1 MQLKE
6 LTEYKM
12 FLLHLLPDAFLI
24 WIINLLLVGGL
35 IGIVVGFFGSKIPF
49 VSTYARM
56 IQIASIIIFCIGL
69 YWKGGYS
76 VEADWRERVAEM
88 EAKIKIAEEKSKEVN
103 TVIETKYK
111 DRVKKVTETRDIIVE
126 KIKINERIIDA
137 KCELDPMVI
146 SILNE
151 ASKKP

>member
-1 MQLKE
+1 MW
-6 LTEYKM
+6 
-12 FLLHLLPDAFLI
+12 LLHLLPDAFLI

-76 VEADWRERVAEM
+76 VEEDWRERVAEM
-88 EAKIKIAEEKSKEVN
+88 EAKIKIAEEKSKEANV
-103 TVIETKYK
+103 VIETKYK
-111 DRVKKVTETRDIIVE
+111 DRVKKITETRDIIVE
-126 KIKINERIIDA
+126 KIKINEKIIDA

-151 ASKKP
+151 AAKKP

>member
-1 MQLKE
+1 M
-6 LTEYKM
+6 M
-12 FLLHLLPDAFLI
+12 WLLHLLPDAFLI

-88 EAKIKIAEEKSKEVN
+88 EEKVRISEEKSKEIN

-111 DRVKKVTETRDIIVE
+111 DRVKKITETKEIIVE
-126 KIKINERIIDA
+126 KIKINEKIIDA
-137 KCELDPMVI
+137 KCEIDPIVI

-151 ASKKP
+151 AAKKP

>member
-1 MQLKE
+1 
-6 LTEYKM
+6 M

-35 IGIVVGFFGSKIPF
+35 IGIVVGFFGSKLPF

-56 IQIASIIIFCIGL
+56 IQIASIILFCIGL

-88 EAKIKIAEEKSKEVN
+88 EAKIKVSEEKSKEIN

-111 DRVKKVTETRDIIVE
+111 DRVKKIIETREVIVE
-126 KIKINERIIDA
+126 KIKINEKIIDA
-137 KCELDPMVI
+137 KCEIDPMVI

-151 ASKKP
+151 AAKKP

>member
-1 MQLKE
+1 M
-6 LTEYKM
+6 M
-12 FLLHLLPDAFLI
+12 WMMHLLPESFLI
-24 WIINLLLVGGL
+24 FIINALLVVGL
-35 IGIVVGFFGSKIPF
+35 IGMVIGFIGGKIPF
-49 VSTYARM
+49 VGTYAT
-56 IQIASIIIFCIGL
+56 IIKIVSIVLFCIGL

-76 VEADWRERVAEM
+76 VEEDWRQRVAEM

-111 DRVKKVTETRDIIVE
+111 DRVKKVTETRNIIVE

-137 KCELDPMVI
+137 KCELDPMII

-151 ASKKP
+151 AAKKP

>member
-1 MQLKE
+1 M
-6 LTEYKM
+6 M

-24 WIINLLLVGGL
+24 WIINLLLTGGL
-35 IGIVVGFFGSKIPF
+35 IGMLVGFFGSKLPF
-49 VSTYARM
+49 VGTYARI
-56 IQIASIIIFCIGL
+56 IQIASIIAFCIGL

-76 VEADWRERVAEM
+76 VEQDWRERVAEM
-88 EAKIKIAEEKSKEVN
+88 EAKVKISEEKSKEIN

-111 DRVKKVTETRDIIVE
+111 DRVKKITETKEVIVE
-126 KIKINERIIDA
+126 KIKVNEKIIDA

-151 ASKKP
+151 AAKKP

>member
-1 MQLKE
+1 
-6 LTEYKM
+6 M

-24 WIINLLLVGGL
+24 WIINLLLIGGL

-76 VEADWRERVAEM
+76 VESDWRERVAEM
-88 EAKIKIAEEKSKEVN
+88 EAKIKIAEEKSKEANV
-103 TVIETKYK
+103 VIETKYK
-111 DRVKKVTETRDIIVE
+111 DRVKKITETRDIIVE

-151 ASKKP
+151 AAKKP

>member
-1 MQLKE
+1 
-6 LTEYKM
+6 M

-35 IGIVVGFFGSKIPF
+35 IGIVVGFFGSKLPF
-49 VSTYARM
+49 VGTYARM
-56 IQIASIIIFCIGL
+56 IQIASIILFCIGL

-76 VEADWRERVAEM
+76 VESDWRERVAEM
-88 EAKIKIAEEKSKEVN
+88 EAKIKIAEEKSKEANV
-103 TVIETKYK
+103 VIETKYK
-111 DRVKKVTETRDIIVE
+111 DRVKKITETRDVIVE
-126 KIKINERIIDA
+126 KIKINEKIIDA

-151 ASKKP
+151 AAKKP

>member
-1 MQLKE
+1 
-6 LTEYKM
+6 M

-35 IGIVVGFFGSKIPF
+35 IGIVVGFFGSKLPF

-76 VEADWRERVAEM
+76 VESDWRERVAEM
-88 EAKIKIAEEKSKEVN
+88 EAKIKIAEEKSKETN
-103 TVIETKYK
+103 IVIETKYK
-111 DRVKKVTETRDIIVE
+111 DRVKKITETKEIIIE
-126 KIKINERIIDA
+126 KIKLNEKIIDA
-137 KCELDPMVI
+137 KCELDPAVI

-151 ASKKP
+151 AAKKP